1 MVNEQSPPV
10 QSRQADRECTVP
22 CNNCLLPVPTS
33 NLNSSFQRGEV
44 GGRVVIDELPR
55 IIGLLPG
62 EAELVAQHLLAGLDT
77 LFAEALARQY
87 TSGEPYA
94 K

>member
-1 MVNEQSPPV
+1 MIDEQSAPV
-10 QSRQADRECTVP
+10 QSRRADGECTVP
-22 CNNCLLPVPTS
+22 CTSCLLPVPTS

-44 GGRVVIDELPR
+44 GGRVIIDELPQK
-55 IIGLLPG
+55 IGLLPG

-77 LFAEALARQY
+77 LFATALARQY
-87 TSGEPYA
+87 TSGEPDA